1 MDGWMSGKQGKFQNN
16 DSTQKADTG
25 KHRQAV
31 ENTRCSLGKKT
42 QLIKSFQ

>member
-31 ENTRCSLGKKT
+31 ENTRKK
-42 QLIKSFQ
+42 KPAD